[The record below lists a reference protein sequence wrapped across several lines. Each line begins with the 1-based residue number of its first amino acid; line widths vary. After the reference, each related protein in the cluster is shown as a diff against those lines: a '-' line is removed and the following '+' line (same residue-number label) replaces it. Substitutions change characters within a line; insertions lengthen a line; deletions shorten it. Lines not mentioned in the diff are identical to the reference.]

1 MSDERSWPS
10 RFRVTVRTNSGRAIP
25 YAVVTWL
32 SWEKAIAI
40 AVTAHAGRHHPSP
53 GPMSIRDVEVAEL
66 GPVGRTREGK
76 MMLERGDVTDR
87 MEF

>member
-1 MSDERSWPS
+1 
-10 RFRVTVRTNSGRAIP
+10 
-25 YAVVTWL
+25 
-32 SWEKAIAI
+32 
-40 AVTAHAGRHHPSP
+40 
-53 GPMSIRDVEVAEL
+53 MSIRDVEVAEL